1 MKQYDRIQK
10 KYVEVVDKPVGSLKR
25 PETCKGKK
33 PHDWVLM
40 IPKHVSTRR
49 TLYKE
54 EIAEYYKIKEDHA
67 QADRDFGER
76 YDKIGVNMRYY
87 YGESYR
93 FYKCAVCGKE
103 KTEFLKK

>member
-1 MKQYDRIQK
+1 MKHYDRKLK
-10 KYVEVVDKPVGSLKR
+10 KWVTEEKPMTSLKR

-33 PHDWVLM
+33 PHEWVLM
-40 IPKHVSTRR
+40 IPKHVGTRR
-49 TLYKE
+49 SLFKE
-54 EIAEYYKIKEDHA
+54 EIAEYYKIKEEHA
-67 QADRDFGER
+67 QADRDFGDR